1 MKKFLTFITIAL
13 TNLVAFAQTDNIPK
27 EQNTIVEVYDVV
39 AVYKEYSDS
48 RGRTRQYSSELKGK
62 ILNHDQSTGLLT
74 FQGIDGKMY
83 SFTSVQ
89 YEYFKYNKE
98 FTSKINQKKAINQRK
113 EAGLGFHIG
122 FSGGILSIPTGFQE
136 DENYVGGTTG
146 GAELPVC
153 MKVGLNKYLDKNNLV
168 GLTAEYSLLR
178 QGSFYFNAGARYQ
191 YLYNSA
197 KNATFYL
204 PTELKF
210 SRYKSNSYMFQY
222 NDTTYIEN
230 NQTWPT
236 DINADVALNAIE
248 INIGQGVSFA
258 LKNKRSL
265 SLELMFLKQV
275 ILSQNLKVP
284 NNVVPKTDFGVNG
297 AKLSLFMNF

>member
-1 MKKFLTFITIAL
+1 MKKLLICITIAL
-13 TNLVAFAQTDNIPK
+13 INLVVYAQTDSSLK
-27 EQNTIVEVYDVV
+27 EQNSIVEVYDVV
-39 AVYKEYSDS
+39 AVYKEYTDS
-48 RGRTRQYSSELKGK
+48 RGRSRKYSSELKGK
-62 ILNHDQSTGLLT
+62 IINHDQSTGFLT
-74 FQGIDGKMY
+74 FQGKDGEMY
-83 SFTSVQ
+83 SFTSLQ

-113 EAGLGFHIG
+113 EEGLGFHIG
-122 FSGGILSIPTGFQE
+122 LSAGILRIWTGFQE

-146 GAELPVC
+146 GGEQPVC
-153 MKVGLNKYLDKNNLV
+153 IKLGLNKYVDKNNLV
-168 GLTAEYSLLR
+168 GLTAEYSLLG
-178 QGSFYFNAGARYQ
+178 QGSSYFNAGARYQ

-210 SRYKSNSYMFQY
+210 SHYKTSYMFQS
-222 NDTTYIEN
+222 NDTTYFEN
-230 NQTWPT
+230 YQTWPT
-236 DINADVALNAIE
+236 DINADVALNALE

-265 SLELMFLKQV
+265 SLELMLLKQF
-275 ILSQNLKVP
+275 ILSQNLKVS
-284 NNVVPKTDFGVNG
+284 NNLSPKTDFSMYG

>member
-1 MKKFLTFITIAL
+1 MKKLLICITIAL
-13 TNLVAFAQTDNIPK
+13 INIVVYAQTDNVPK

-39 AVYKEYSDS
+39 AVYKEYTDS
-48 RGRTRQYSSELKGK
+48 RGRTRKYSSELKGK
-62 ILNHDQSTGLLT
+62 IINHDQSTGFLT
-74 FQGIDGKMY
+74 FQGKDGKMY
-83 SFTSVQ
+83 SFTSSQ
-89 YEYFKYNKE
+89 YEYFKYDKE
-98 FTSKINQKKAINQRK
+98 FTTKINQIKAINQRK

-122 FSGGILSIPTGFQE
+122 LSAGILRIWTGLQE

-146 GAELPVC
+146 GGELPVC
-153 MKVGLNKYLDKNNLV
+153 IKLGINKYVDKNNLV
-168 GLTAEYSLLR
+168 GLTAEYSLLG
-178 QGSFYFNAGARYQ
+178 QGSSYFNAGARYQ

-210 SRYKSNSYMFQY
+210 SHYTTSYQFQS
-222 NDTTYIEN
+222 NDTTYFEN
-230 NQTWPT
+230 YQTWPT
-236 DINADVALNAIE
+236 DINADVELNALE

-265 SLELMFLKQV
+265 SLELMFLKQF

-284 NNVVPKTDFGVNG
+284 NNLSPKTDFSLYG